1 MFFGGRIKR
10 QQAMAE
16 VTDPLLHKSN
26 LMVTA
31 LLKKRLGEETNF
43 PNETLWFSMWL
54 VYLAFSTAKPNSSK
68 KERQSLNDAYNQ
80 TFIRLGMDAFET
92 SDLKDKT
99 NVTTYATLYAR
110 DLMNFFITRH
120 HEYDDAFNMDKG
132 TAFAVANE
140 DFGDFV
146 PVNLLS
152 LSIRNIYGPE
162 YAISD
167 PSSLDRDFVHG
178 FMDFFTSTTSE
189 AARGFENFSF

>member
-1 MFFGGRIKR
+1 MFFVGRIKR
-10 QQAMAE
+10 QQAMAQ
-16 VTDPLLHKSN
+16 VTDPLIHKSS
-26 LMVTA
+26 LMITA
-31 LLKKRLGEETNF
+31 LLTKRLGEETKF

-54 VYLAFSTAKPNSSK
+54 IYLAFSTAKPNSSK

-80 TFIRLGMDAFET
+80 VFTNLGMDAYET
-92 SDLKDKT
+92 SDLKNKT
-99 NVTTYATLYAR
+99 NVTAYSTIYAR

-132 TAFAVANE
+132 TAFAVSDE
-140 DFGDFV
+140 DFGDYV
-146 PVNLLS
+146 PANLLS

-178 FMDFFTSTTSE
+178 FMDYFTSTLSE
-189 AARGFENFSF
+189 AAGSFETFSL